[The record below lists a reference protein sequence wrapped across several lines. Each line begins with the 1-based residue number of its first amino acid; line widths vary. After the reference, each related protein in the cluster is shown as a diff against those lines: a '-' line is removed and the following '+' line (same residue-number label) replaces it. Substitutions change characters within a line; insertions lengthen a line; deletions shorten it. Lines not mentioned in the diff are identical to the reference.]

1 MEEKKNSNEEPSLPA
16 SLPRG
21 ERGNGNFGN
30 LRVALLH
37 DFLLYPGGA
46 ERVLKVLSE
55 MFPKA
60 PIFTLLHDQE
70 KMGEMF
76 AGKDIRPSYLQKFP
90 KFLKKHYQWL
100 ILFFPVVP
108 ETFDLREYDLVIS
121 SSGAWMK
128 GIVTKMSTTHI
139 AYLHSPMRFVWDYN
153 ERYFQ
158 EKGKSPSLLKRFV
171 LNYLRMWDRLS
182 ADRPDF
188 LIANSVYTQKRI
200 AKYYRRDS
208 VVIYPPVDM
217 EHGTWN
223 TQQKIQDTCLP
234 AYRTGGPDRQ
244 ARYNN
249 QRNLDEE
256 LSLRGCNHPKQSRV
270 ILNPGSPRIFEYK
283 NSRDDSR
290 DIEAKSYKLG
300 DYFLVVSRL
309 SPYKKVDVVVEAF
322 NKLGLPLVVIG
333 QGEQEKYLKSIAKDN
348 VQILGWKDDAT
359 TEQYYKNAKAFVF
372 PAEDDFG
379 MTAVEAMNFGVPV
392 IAFRKGGV
400 LETVQEGV
408 TGEFFDAQTPEV
420 LADGVRRFLD
430 NEKNYD
436 KEIIKKRGSEFS
448 RERFV
453 DDMRKFIDD
462 VLKK

>member
-1 MEEKKNSNEEPSLPA
+1 MNSQKMENKKLK
-16 SLPRG
+16 
-21 ERGNGNFGN
+21 
-30 LRVALLH
+30 VALLH

-55 MFPKA
+55 MFPEA
-60 PIFTLLHDQE
+60 PIYTLLYNEE
-70 KMGEMF
+70 KMGDMF
-76 AGKDIRPSYLQKFP
+76 AGRAIRPSYLQKFP

-171 LNYLRMWDRLS
+171 LNYLRIWDRL
-182 ADRPDF
+182 AGDRPDF
-188 LIANSVYTQKRI
+188 LIANSIYTQKRI
-200 AKYYRRDS
+200 EKYYRRDS
-208 VVIYPPVDM
+208 VVIYPPTD
-217 EHGTWN
+217 
-223 TQQKIQDTCLP
+223 
-234 AYRTGGPDRQ
+234 
-244 ARYNN
+244 NN
-249 QRNLDEE
+249 QNTINKNQEKTEGDV
-256 LSLRGCNHPKQSRV
+256 SLRGCNHPKQSR
-270 ILNPGSPRIFEYK
+270 ILPGKSFSTPPWADC
-283 NSRDDSR
+283 DDGGKV
-290 DIEAKSYKLG
+290 DAEKLKTNEAKSHKPS

-309 SPYKKVDVVVEAF
+309 SPYKKVNVVVEAF

-333 QGEQEKYLKSIAKDN
+333 QGQQEKHLKKIAKDN
-348 VQILGWKDDAT
+348 VQILGWQTDEVT
-359 TEQYYKNAKAFVF
+359 RQYYAKARAFVF
-372 PAEDDFG
+372 PPEDDFG
-379 MTAVEAMNFGVPV
+379 ITAVEAMNFGVPV
-392 IAFRKGGV
+392 IAYRKGGA

-436 KEIIKKRGSEFS
+436 KEVIRKRGEAFS

-453 DDMRKFIDD
+453 DSMQKFIDG
-462 VLKK
+462 VLEKK